1 MGNKRNNDRLYFL
14 GPKITA
20 DGDSS
25 HEIKRCL
32 LFGRKVITK
41 PDSILK
47 SRDYFTSKCP
57 YSQSYGFS
65 NSHVWMWELNH
76 KESWGPKNWC
86 FWTVMLVDMQ
96 IDTVTMEN
104 SMEISLKTEN
114 KTTIWPS
121 NPTTGH
127 TLWVNNNWKR
137 HMYSNVHSS
146 TIYSS

>member
-1 MGNKRNNDRLYFL
+1 MGNKRNSDRLYFL

-20 DGDSS
+20 DGDCS

-32 LFGRKVITK
+32 LFGRKVITNL
-41 PDSILK
+41 DSVLK

-86 FWTVMLVDMQ
+86 FWTVMLVEMQ

-104 SMEISLKTEN
+104 SVEISLKTEN
-114 KTTIWPS
+114 KTTTWPS

-127 TLWVNNNWKR
+127 TLWGNNNWKG